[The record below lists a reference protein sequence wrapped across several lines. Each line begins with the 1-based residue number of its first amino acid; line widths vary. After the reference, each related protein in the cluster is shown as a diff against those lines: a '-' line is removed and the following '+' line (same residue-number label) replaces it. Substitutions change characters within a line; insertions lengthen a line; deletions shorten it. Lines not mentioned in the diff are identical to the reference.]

1 VYTFI
6 IAAMSAWTWWRSGK
20 PLKGPGR
27 SGADLDLT
35 LTAPDNEDAEAQYA
49 IGRKFLSSARRVEG
63 MQHLRRAAAQGFA
76 QAQYELGRCLLEQ
89 AGSEDEF
96 KEVICLLSS
105 AAENKHGRAAFLL
118 SKIFEE
124 GLGVHKN
131 VDEAQEWAKRSP
143 DSIADKLRYN
153 SQYSQAQD
161 EFVYTKMRRAI
172 RRGVLEMQAESND
185 TTLH

>member
-1 VYTFI
+1 MI
-6 IAAMSAWTWWRSGK
+6 GWTWWRNEK
-20 PLKGPGR
+20 PLKALDK
-27 SGADLDLT
+27 SGADLELT
-35 LTAPDNEDAEAQYA
+35 LAVTAPDDEDAEAQYV
-49 IGRKFLSSARRVEG
+49 IGCNFLSSARRVEG
-63 MQHLRRAAAQGFA
+63 MQHLRMSAAQGFA

-96 KEVICLLSS
+96 KEVISLLSS

-131 VDEAQEWAKRSP
+131 VDEAREWAEKSP

-172 RRGVLEMQAESND
+172 RRGVLEMQEESTD
-185 TTLH
+185 TTLN